1 MYYKEVW
8 YTYRT
13 SLPTEPTITM
23 KLKKIIVVV
32 SIVAASLNSF
42 AFDRAEENSLPS
54 KVEQHLRDCSNYSNL
69 VLDLTSKIDSKFSVQ
84 DAMYVHQSSIMQLP
98 EHKQALLNDMFFS
111 AIERKQKMQETRAE
125 LKHFL
130 VKQCSH

>member
-1 MYYKEVW
+1 
-8 YTYRT
+8 
-13 SLPTEPTITM
+13 M
-23 KLKKIIVVV
+23 KLKKILVVV
-32 SIVAASLNSF
+32 SVVAASFNSF
-42 AFDRAEENSLPS
+42 AFDRVEQILPS

-69 VLDLTSKIDSKFSVQ
+69 VIDLVAKINSKFSVQ

-111 AIERKQKMQETRAE
+111 AIERKQKIQETRAE

>member
-1 MYYKEVW
+1 
-8 YTYRT
+8 
-13 SLPTEPTITM
+13 M
-23 KLKKIIVVV
+23 KLKKIIVAV

-42 AFDRAEENSLPS
+42 AFDR
-54 KVEQHLRDCSNYSNL
+54 VESHLRDCSNFSNL
-69 VLDLTSKIDSKFSVQ
+69 VLNLTSKIDSKFSVQ